1 MMIWKGKCN
10 FDLIKETSSNNY
22 WDKAYLGILRCYDKT
37 KYQNKYRDSLMN
49 SVQRIRDLG
58 TLSLKWEVFINLFF
72 LQGSWNPVEKGAERL
87 YYP

>member
-1 MMIWKGKCN
+1 MIWKGKGN

-22 WDKAYLGILRCYDKT
+22 WDKAYLVILGCYDKT

-49 SVQRIRDLG
+49 NVQRIRDLG
-58 TLSLKWEVFINLFF
+58 TLSLKWEVLINLFF
-72 LQGSWNPVEKGAERL
+72 LQDSWNPVEKGAERL